1 MLKLAGLLKESMEEW
16 PRGIAEES
24 LTDKLE
30 DKTSTEADG
39 DFNDVPPAN
48 VEGDL
53 DIPMGYAPGED
64 QDEKE
69 KKMLYSVYS
78 DMYKELNNIRPRW
91 VDPEE
96 LSVKDLQMMIDDL
109 ANEEPLEAPEG
120 YEDEPLPPQEDEFE
134 FMPQDFEETEEERA
148 IRELQPSAEEEE
160 LERLPMRMGIG
171 RGASL
176 KEQDDSDS
184 ESSGGDSDS
193 GDSEGGE
200 SEGSEGLDETHNDNM
215 KEEVEEGAI
224 LRGQVKTPAGMELLK
239 ALEAIE
245 QRIMGK
251 QAWEEAE
258 AELLRKKAQSVADTL
273 EMQQAKKLQEA
284 IRSLVR
290 EVLAEKKAKTYKGK
304 SMRLGG
310 GGRFAKFVDSLKKS
324 GKSEE
329 QARAIAYKA
338 GAKKYGKGKMAKMAA
353 AGRKRKKD

>member
-1 MLKLAGLLKESMEEW
+1 MSTIDQKRMLKLAGLLKEGMEEW
-16 PRGIAEES
+16 PRGLAEES

-30 DKTSTEADG
+30 DKTATEADA
-39 DFNDVPPAN
+39 DFNDVPRAD

-64 QDEKE
+64 QDEKT
-69 KKMLYSVYS
+69 KDRLYDIYS

-91 VDPEE
+91 VRPEE
-96 LSVKDLQMMIDDL
+96 LSVKDLQMMIDELQDDI
-109 ANEEPLEAPEG
+109 NRSLEDDEAFKTPEG
-120 YEDEPLPPQEDEFE
+120 YEDEPLPPQDEFE
-134 FMPQDFEETEEERA
+134 FMPQDYEESEEERE

-160 LERLPMRMGIG
+160 YERLPKQMGMS

-176 KEQDDSDS
+176 
-184 ESSGGDSDS
+184 
-193 GDSEGGE
+193 
-200 SEGSEGLDETHNDNM
+200 DETYID
-215 KEEVEEGAI
+215 G
-224 LRGQVKTPAGMELLK
+224 LK
-239 ALEAIE
+239 SGKLE
-245 QRIMGK
+245 
-251 QAWEEAE
+251 
-258 AELLRKKAQSVADTL
+258 
-273 EMQQAKKLQEA
+273 EA

-338 GAKKYGKGKMAKMAA
+338 GVKKYGKGKMTKMAA

>member
-1 MLKLAGLLKESMEEW
+1 MSTIDQKRMLKLAGLLKEGMEEW
-16 PRGIAEES
+16 PRWLAEES

-39 DFNDVPPAN
+39 DFNDVPRAD

-53 DIPMGYAPGED
+53 DVPMGYAPGED
-64 QDEKE
+64 QDEETKDH
-69 KKMLYSVYS
+69 LYDIYS

-91 VDPEE
+91 VRPEE
-96 LSVKDLQMMIDDL
+96 LSVKDLRMMIDELQDDI
-109 ANEEPLEAPEG
+109 NRSLEDDEAFKTPEG

-134 FMPQDFEETEEERA
+134 FMNQDYEESEEERD

-160 LERLPMRMGIG
+160 YELLPMRMGMG

-176 KEQDDSDS
+176 E
-184 ESSGGDSDS
+184 
-193 GDSEGGE
+193 
-200 SEGSEGLDETHNDNM
+200 
-215 KEEVEEGAI
+215 
-224 LRGQVKTPAGMELLK
+224 
-239 ALEAIE
+239 
-245 QRIMGK
+245 
-251 QAWEEAE
+251 
-258 AELLRKKAQSVADTL
+258 
-273 EMQQAKKLQEA
+273 EA
-284 IRSLVR
+284 IRSLVH
-290 EVLAEKKAKTYKGK
+290 EVLLEKAKTYKGK

-353 AGRKRKKD
+353 AGKKRKKD